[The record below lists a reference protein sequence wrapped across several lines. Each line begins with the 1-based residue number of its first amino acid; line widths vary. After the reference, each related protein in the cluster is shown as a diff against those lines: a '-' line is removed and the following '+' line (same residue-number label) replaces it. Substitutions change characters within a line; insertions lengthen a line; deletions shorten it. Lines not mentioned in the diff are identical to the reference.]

1 MLIVKIQIMQNMQL
15 YRQKKKKL
23 YNIILP
29 WCLAPLRSVVFNLS
43 VSMCRF

>member
-15 YRQKKKKL
+15 YRQKKNL
-23 YNIILP
+23 YNITLP